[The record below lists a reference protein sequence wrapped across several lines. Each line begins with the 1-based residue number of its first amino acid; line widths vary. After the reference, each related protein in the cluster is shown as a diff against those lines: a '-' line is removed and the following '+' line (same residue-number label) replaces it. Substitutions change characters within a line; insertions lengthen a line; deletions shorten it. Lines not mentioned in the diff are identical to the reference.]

1 VRFSGHMNSD
11 VLRVKGLRTY
21 FKTYRGLVKA
31 VDGVTF
37 SVHRGDTLG
46 IAGETGSGKSVTALS
61 IMRLISPPGKILEGE
76 ILFNELDLLDVKEDA
91 MEKIRGKDIA
101 MVFQDPMTSLN
112 PVMKIRD
119 QICEVFTFHQGMTG
133 REARERSLE
142 MMRSVA
148 IADPERVLK
157 SYPIELSGGMR
168 QRVMIAMAL
177 AAKPELLL
185 SDEATTALD
194 VTIEAGILE
203 LMKELRSRVGT
214 SIMWITHNL
223 GVIAEICNRVAIM
236 YAGRIVEIGET
247 SEVFRTPL
255 HPYTI
260 GLLGCMPRV
269 YGYSDKL
276 DTIPGIVPDLVNP
289 PLGCRFNPRCKYARD
304 FCKKDEPELVEERSH
319 HFVSCH
325 YADEIEGHKA

>member
-1 VRFSGHMNSD
+1 MNSD

>member
-1 VRFSGHMNSD
+1 MNSD
-11 VLRVKGLRTY
+11 LLFVKDLKCH
-21 FKTYRGLVKA
+21 FKTYRGVVKA
-31 VDGVTF
+31 VDGITF

-61 IMRLISPPGKILEGE
+61 IMRLIAPPGKILEGE
-76 ILFNELDLLDVKEDA
+76 ILFNGLNLLDLDEGA
-91 MEKIRGKDIA
+91 MEKIRGKDIT

-112 PVMKIRD
+112 PIMKIRD
-119 QICEVFTFHQGMTG
+119 QICEVFTFHQGMTSQ
-133 REARERSLE
+133 EARDKSLE

-148 IADPERVLK
+148 IADPERVLNG
-157 SYPIELSGGMR
+157 YPIQLSGGMR

-177 AAKPELLL
+177 AANPELLL

-194 VTIEAGILE
+194 VTIEAEILE
-203 LMKELRSRVGT
+203 LVKELRSRVGT
-214 SIMWITHNL
+214 SIIWITHNL

-247 SEVFRTPL
+247 KEVFRNPL

-260 GLLGCMPRV
+260 GLLACTPRV
-269 YGYSDKL
+269 DKYSDKL

-289 PLGCRFNPRCKYARD
+289 PFGCRFSPRCKYARD
-304 FCKKDEPELVEERSH
+304 FCKKVEPELVEVRPH
-319 HFVSCH
+319 HFVSCY
-325 YADEIEGHKA
+325 YANENEGHQRGKSSG